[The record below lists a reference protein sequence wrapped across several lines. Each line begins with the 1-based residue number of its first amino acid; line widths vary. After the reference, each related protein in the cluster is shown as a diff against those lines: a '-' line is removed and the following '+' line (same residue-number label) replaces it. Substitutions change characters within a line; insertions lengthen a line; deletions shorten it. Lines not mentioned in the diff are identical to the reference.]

1 MLFDLAGA
9 PYGWGEGAGGRVG
22 DGTSTERLV
31 AVAVSG
37 GLTGLVSIAAGNQHS
52 CAASPTAAYCWGIDG
67 DGALGTGGGGPRN
80 VPVMTMVLPPP

>member
-1 MLFDLAGA
+1 M
-9 PYGWGEGAGGRVG
+9 
-22 DGTSTERLV
+22 

-67 DGALGTGGGGPRN
+67 DGALGTGAGDTN
-80 VPVMTMVLPPP
+80 VPVRTMVLPPP